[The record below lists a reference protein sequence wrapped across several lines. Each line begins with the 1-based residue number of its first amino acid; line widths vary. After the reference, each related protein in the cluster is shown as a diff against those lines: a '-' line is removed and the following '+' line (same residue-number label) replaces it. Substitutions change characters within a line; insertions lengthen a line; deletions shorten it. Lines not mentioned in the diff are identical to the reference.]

1 MRALWSRATQI
12 PGTYRCISCVSKNTG
27 LSRPRGIKDLP
38 GSRAFVTPTST
49 FLYTTVFAVGLSIDA
64 RAKLDRNKQ
73 WETAFEQLRGALEDP
88 SETVAK
94 VPTAKAP
101 GHASPY
107 DTPDRLTA
115 RLGLRELQALAPARE
130 WRLVEIDVAA
140 EEYEAALPFV
150 RGCMEPCDSVVSS
163 L

>member
-1 MRALWSRATQI
+1 MSIRGRAIRRGLTAASSAVLAVLYSGGLDSATLALLAHRAMP
-12 PGTYRCISCVSKNTG
+12 PGPI
-27 LSRPRGIKDLP
+27 DL
-38 GSRAFVTPTST
+38 
-49 FLYTTVFAVGLSIDA
+49 L
-64 RAKLDRNKQ
+64 
-73 WETAFEQLRGALEDP
+73 
-88 SETVAK
+88 TVAFANPR
-94 VPTAKAP
+94 VLAAAAKAP